1 MSGINKG
8 ICIVSLESKRNLSF
22 ENLSV
27 ICNGLAGCCYY
38 ADRVCRVA
46 FDNSEEIVRAF
57 SEARTNFENL
67 IVSCPYSMDS
77 AVKNFLSNLYSAQF
91 DGLGILSSG
100 DNSVF
105 IFYNDCFNRLTF
117 DDVKALLDAKY
128 SIKYEKTYIRA
139 CVPEDVLDKAII
151 KAQSEITANNVDAAI
166 NVKYDYGD
174 CRIEILYSSKTPKI
188 YFDNIVRGVVEAL
201 DEYVYALEDIS
212 LAEQLY
218 RLLKLRRLKISI
230 AESFTGGGVGKS
242 LVDVPGVSEV
252 YFEGL
257 NTYSN
262 EAKTS
267 RLGVS
272 EMTLK
277 QHGAVSAET
286 AYEMAEGLIKTG
298 NCQLAVSTTGI
309 AGPKSDNTAKPVGLA
324 YIGIGLDEDIS
335 VYKFNFK
342 GDRETISRT
351 AINQAL
357 FLAYKRIKS
366 I

>member
-1 MSGINKG
+1 MSQINKG
-8 ICIVSLESKRNLSF
+8 ICVISLESKRNLSF
-22 ENLSV
+22 ENVSK
-27 ICNGLAGCCYY
+27 ICTNLGSCGYY
-38 ADRVCRVA
+38 AEKVSKVA
-46 FDNSEEIVRAF
+46 FDNSSEIVRAI
-57 SEARTNFENL
+57 SDAKANFENL
-67 IVSCPYSMDS
+67 IITCPHSMENT
-77 AVKNFLSNLYSAQF
+77 VKSFLSSLYGASF
-91 DGLGILSSG
+91 DAIGVLERDSY
-100 DNSVF
+100 SVF
-105 IFYNDCFNRLTF
+105 VFFYDGANRLTF
-117 DDVKALLDAKY
+117 DDVKAKLDSKY
-128 SIKYEKTYIRA
+128 SINYEKSYIRA
-139 CVPEDVLDKAII
+139 CVPEDVLNKAIA
-151 KAQSEITANNVDAAI
+151 KAQGDIIENNVDASI
-166 NVKYDYGD
+166 NVKYEYGD

-188 YFDNIVRGVVEAL
+188 YFDNMVRGLVEGL
-201 DEYVYALEDIS
+201 GEYVYALEDIS

-218 RLLKLRRLKISI
+218 RLLKLRRLKLSI

-262 EAKTS
+262 EAKMM
-267 RLGVS
+267 RLCVS

-298 NCQLAVSTTGI
+298 NCQLAISTTGI
-309 AGPKSDNTAKPVGLA
+309 AGPKSDNTLKPVGLA

-342 GDRETISRT
+342 GNRECISRT

-357 FLAYKRIKS
+357 YLAYKRIK
-366 I
+366 